1 MARTINEVGADIV
14 GLQEMR
20 GRGESIEYD
29 DQTARLSERTALKYR
44 YFGKAIYFENLGPY
58 GNSVISKN
66 PIVSAKVIPIP
77 DPDPKTGS
85 KYYETRALL
94 KLRYQGGITVMTT
107 HFGLNEDE
115 QRNAVQTIV
124 ENLEPERC
132 VLMGD
137 FNLTPDSEILKPIKE
152 KMVDTA
158 DFCSSECL
166 TFPSDKPYEKID
178 YIFVTPDI
186 KVLSAEA
193 VNIVASDHRPF
204 VAELDLEIK

>member
-1 MARTINEVGADIV
+1 MARAINEVGADIV

-29 DQTARLSERTALKYR
+29 DQTARLSERTALKYG

-58 GNSVISKN
+58 GNSVISKY
-66 PIVSAKVIPIP
+66 PIISAKVIPIP
-77 DPDPKTGS
+77 DPDPKTGH

-94 KLRYQGGITVMTT
+94 KLRYQGGLTVMVT
-107 HFGLNEDE
+107 HFGLNDDE
-115 QRNAVQTIV
+115 QKNAVATVI
-124 ENLEPERC
+124 ENLEPNKC

-137 FNLTPDSEILKPIKE
+137 FNLTPDSEILKPLRE

-158 DFCSSECL
+158 DLCTAECL

-193 VNIVASDHRPF
+193 ASIVASDHRPF
-204 VAELDLEIK
+204 VAELDVEIK

>member
-1 MARTINEVGADIV
+1 MI
-14 GLQEMR
+14 
-20 GRGESIEYD
+20 
-29 DQTARLSERTALKYR
+29 
-44 YFGKAIYFENLGPY
+44 
-58 GNSVISKN
+58 
-66 PIVSAKVIPIP
+66 
-77 DPDPKTGS
+77 
-85 KYYETRALL
+85 
-94 KLRYQGGITVMTT
+94 T

-152 KMVDTA
+152 KIVDTA